1 MSPSLYFFSSLIS
14 CSTAIEDLR
23 STKTEMHGKT
33 KDDFIIND
41 SLFAYFV
48 VNAVSTIGLFLLNY
62 YRNKYPAQARYVSTK
77 IDPDDLPF

>member
-1 MSPSLYFFSSLIS
+1 MIL
-14 CSTAIEDLR
+14 
-23 STKTEMHGKT
+23 KT
-33 KDDFIIND
+33 KFYFIIND
-41 SLFAYFV
+41 SLCAYFV

>member
-1 MSPSLYFFSSLIS
+1 
-14 CSTAIEDLR
+14 
-23 STKTEMHGKT
+23 MHGKT
-33 KDDFIIND
+33 KDYFIIHD
-41 SLFAYFV
+41 SLCAYFV